1 MAQRIRFVYRRV
13 MRPLKWLIRDPVN
26 LVREL
31 SRMAAFRDTL
41 LRTIDE
47 EEPALVHGHTPF
59 RVGMPPS
66 GQPVDEDPIRLR
78 DAGYMGGFGLAQG
91 RWKEGS
97 LKYRYYRWM
106 ESRVLRNADH
116 VVTISEQLR
125 DEATRR
131 GVDPSR
137 ITVVPN
143 SVELSESSDEL
154 SVESETLRDSLEHA
168 LDGLTVVGYIGSLRA
183 LEGVDL
189 TADAVAM
196 LKAQGHPVAFLVL
209 SGTTNQE
216 ALMDRCRSLGIEE
229 VSHIVGPVPHEDV
242 GAFYR
247 MIDVFVVSRPDT
259 RVTRLVTPLKPLEAM
274 SHGCATIV
282 SDLPA
287 LNELVEDGRTGRTF
301 QPDSKRA
308 LAEVIERYITDPE
321 EWQPI
326 RTQGRAW
333 VMNERC
339 WKETVHR
346 YTDVYTGLLS

>member
-1 MAQRIRFVYRRV
+1 M
-13 MRPLKWLIRDPVN
+13 
-26 LVREL
+26 
-31 SRMAAFRDTL
+31 
-41 LRTIDE
+41 
-47 EEPALVHGHTPF
+47 
-59 RVGMPPS
+59 
-66 GQPVDEDPIRLR
+66 
-78 DAGYMGGFGLAQG
+78 
-91 RWKEGS
+91 
-97 LKYRYYRWM
+97 
-106 ESRVLRNADH
+106 
-116 VVTISEQLR
+116 
-125 DEATRR
+125 
-131 GVDPSR
+131 
-137 ITVVPN
+137 
-143 SVELSESSDEL
+143 
-154 SVESETLRDSLEHA
+154 ESETLRDSLEHA

-216 ALMDRCRSLGIEE
+216 ALMDRCHSLGIEE
-229 VSHIVGPVPHEDV
+229 ISHIVGPVPHEDV

-301 QPDSKRA
+301 QPDSERA

-321 EWQPI
+321 EWQRPFEPKVEH
-326 RTQGRAW
+326 G
-333 VMNERC
+333 
-339 WKETVHR
+339 
-346 YTDVYTGLLS
+346 

>member
-1 MAQRIRFVYRRV
+1 
-13 MRPLKWLIRDPVN
+13 
-26 LVREL
+26 
-31 SRMAAFRDTL
+31 
-41 LRTIDE
+41 
-47 EEPALVHGHTPF
+47 
-59 RVGMPPS
+59 
-66 GQPVDEDPIRLR
+66 
-78 DAGYMGGFGLAQG
+78 
-91 RWKEGS
+91 
-97 LKYRYYRWM
+97 
-106 ESRVLRNADH
+106 
-116 VVTISEQLR
+116 
-125 DEATRR
+125 
-131 GVDPSR
+131 
-137 ITVVPN
+137 
-143 SVELSESSDEL
+143 
-154 SVESETLRDSLEHA
+154 
-168 LDGLTVVGYIGSLRA
+168 
-183 LEGVDL
+183 
-189 TADAVAM
+189 
-196 LKAQGHPVAFLVL
+196 
-209 SGTTNQE
+209 
-216 ALMDRCRSLGIEE
+216 MDRCRSLGIEE

-301 QPDSKRA
+301 QPDSERA
-308 LAEVIERYITDPE
+308 LAEVIERYITNPE